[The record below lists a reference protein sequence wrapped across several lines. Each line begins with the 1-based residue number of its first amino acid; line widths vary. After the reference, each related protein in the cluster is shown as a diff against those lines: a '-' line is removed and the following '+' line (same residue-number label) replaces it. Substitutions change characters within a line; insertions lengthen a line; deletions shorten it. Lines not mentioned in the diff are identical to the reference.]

1 MHANIV
7 WDFLMPGK
15 GLSPGAAA
23 AFLVGGYWRAGDW
36 ISNIQTLFT
45 WLITL
50 QFVVVASH
58 DLVDIPGW
66 THGSQVQS
74 FVGRRKLWLITLV
87 NAIFPGLAV
96 ALAIYFWNRP
106 KPGLVADYWV
116 IYCAVTLAS
125 AIAMWY
131 VPYLL
136 GTTEERKRDYERMYA
151 GTRQVLP
158 PRGDNPRP
166 NLLHVCFHALFAV
179 NFFLALVL
187 RFGSA

>member
-1 MHANIV
+1 M
-7 WDFLMPGK
+7 
-15 GLSPGAAA
+15 
-23 AFLVGGYWRAGDW
+23 DW
-36 ISNIQTLFT
+36 ISKMQTLFT
-45 WLITL
+45 CLITL
-50 QFVVVASH
+50 QFVVVTSH

-74 FVGRRKLWLITLV
+74 IVGRRKLWLMTLV

-96 ALAIYFWNRP
+96 AFAIYFWNKPRP
-106 KPGLVADYWV
+106 GFVADYWIV
-116 IYCAVTLAS
+116 YCAVALGS

-136 GTTEERKRDYERMYA
+136 GTTVERKRDCARMYA

-166 NLLHVCFHALFAV
+166 NLLHVCFHALFV
-179 NFFLALVL
+179 INLFLALVL
-187 RFGSA
+187 RFRST

>member
-1 MHANIV
+1 M
-7 WDFLMPGK
+7 
-15 GLSPGAAA
+15 
-23 AFLVGGYWRAGDW
+23 DW
-36 ISNIQTLFT
+36 ISKIQTLFT
-45 WLITL
+45 CLITL
-50 QFVVVASH
+50 QFVVVTSH

-74 FVGRRKLWLITLV
+74 IVGRRKLWLMTLV

-96 ALAIYFWNRP
+96 AFAIYFWNKPRP
-106 KPGLVADYWV
+106 GFVADYWIV
-116 IYCAVTLAS
+116 YCAVTLGS

-136 GTTEERKRDYERMYA
+136 GTTEERKRDCARMYA

-166 NLLHVCFHALFAV
+166 NLLHVCFHALFV
-179 NFFLALVL
+179 INLFLALVL
-187 RFGSA
+187 RFRST